1 MTERDLEEQDLR
13 IEQMTVNIQK
23 LRSELKWEGRKVML
37 QTIIAIAAAVGAGIA
52 LGRVLFGA

>member
-52 LGRVLFGA
+52 LGRVLFGT

>member
-23 LRSELKWEGRKVML
+23 LRNELKWEGRKVML
-37 QTIIAIAAAVGAGIA
+37 QTIIAIAAAVGAGVA
-52 LGRVLFGA
+52 LGRVLFG

>member
-1 MTERDLEEQDLR
+1 
-13 IEQMTVNIQK
+13 MTVNIQK

-52 LGRVLFGA
+52 LGRVLFGT